1 MDEERQVIVL
11 SEAVL
16 IGNQI
21 LADLKITVTLK
32 VAQSSKE
39 RTVKLVK
46 RKR

>member
-21 LADLKITVTLK
+21 LADLKITVILK
-32 VAQSSKE
+32 VAQSFKE

-46 RKR
+46 RKH

>member
-1 MDEERQVIVL
+1 MDEERQVIIL

-21 LADLKITVTLK
+21 LADLKITVTTK
-32 VAQSSKE
+32 TEHSTKE
-39 RTVKLVK
+39 RTVTLIK